1 VDPLANLPLEP
12 FTRRV
17 HDMISQRRRAA
28 QCDIIPCKMPA
39 AGTHVPESKIRC
51 PRCGDDGR
59 TTETAC
65 NRHIHP
71 ALQFIKRHCNVSRW
85 HRHAYCHR
93 CKREFVTFR
102 RV

>member
-1 VDPLANLPLEP
+1 MDPLTRLLLGP

-17 HDMISQRRRAA
+17 HDMISQRRRPA
-28 QCDIIPCKMPA
+28 QDRTAK
-39 AGTHVPESKIRC
+39 VPDPPERKARC
-51 PRCGDDGR
+51 PGCGDDGR

-71 ALQFIKRHCNVSRW
+71 ALQFIKRHCNVGRW
-85 HRHAYCHR
+85 HRHFYCHR